1 VPGLGGLPLVGGLF
15 RSESRSRSKT
25 NLLVFLRPVVVRDD
39 VSAEV
44 LSNGRYREMQGLQ
57 TESLKPGTAVV
68 PVPNDQV
75 LPPLPGD
82 NNKAQPVSPPA
93 TLKPVPLAPGR

>member
-1 VPGLGGLPLVGGLF
+1 MPGLGDLPFLGGLF
-15 RSESRSRSKT
+15 KSESRSRSKT

-57 TESLKPGTAVV
+57 TESLKPGTSAL

-75 LPPLPGD
+75 LPPFKGNTTPAPAAEPPPS
-82 NNKAQPVSPPA
+82 KAE
-93 TLKPVPLAPGR
+93 R